1 VVVFTILLVT
11 ANTMA
16 MSIRERAREIAILKT
31 LGFGRRK
38 LLAILMGDSAAIALI
53 GGVLGCFG
61 ARLFYSLV
69 DVWRY
74 TQGMF
79 PIFIVEPSTILLGL
93 LLSILIGLASAVF
106 PAFRVSHLTIAEAL
120 RRVG

>member
-1 VVVFTILLVT
+1 
-11 ANTMA
+11 MA
-16 MSIRERAREIAILKT
+16 E
-31 LGFGRRK
+31 
-38 LLAILMGDSAAIALI
+38 SAAIALL
-53 GGVLGCFG
+53 GGALGTVG
-61 ARLFYSLV
+61 ARLFYSVV

-93 LLSILIGLASAVF
+93 LLSVLIGLASAAF

-120 RRVG
+120 RRIG